1 RACPAARPSDRAGPA
16 ERAPPTGGAGHG
28 RRDAGGRSGSVAGRA
43 PAHRP
48 SRAPARRG
56 GSRLRHRGD
65 RRARRRAEGPRAR
78 THRLSRDA
86 RWRGGVPLLAVRRGP
101 RPVVAP
107 ALRGLRRTA
116 PAPRRAPCA
125 RAPVSDRVYDAVLFD
140 LFGTLI
146 TF

>member
-1 RACPAARPSDRAGPA
+1 
-16 ERAPPTGGAGHG
+16 
-28 RRDAGGRSGSVAGRA
+28 
-43 PAHRP
+43 
-48 SRAPARRG
+48 
-56 GSRLRHRGD
+56 
-65 RRARRRAEGPRAR
+65 EGPRAR
-78 THRLSRDA
+78 THRLSRDP

-146 TF
+146 TFDTTVLPEIVIDGRPVRSTLGRWSDLIEQRL